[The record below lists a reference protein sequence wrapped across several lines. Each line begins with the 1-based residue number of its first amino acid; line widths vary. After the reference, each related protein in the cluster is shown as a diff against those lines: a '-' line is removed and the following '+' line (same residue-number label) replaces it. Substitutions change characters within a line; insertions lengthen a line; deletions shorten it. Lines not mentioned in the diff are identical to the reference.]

1 MSGQRSVSVLATVF
15 AAAALATGASA
26 TSLNEFK
33 QIVVIYEEN
42 HSFDNLYGLWGR
54 AGGQFVDGL
63 PNADLPHTP
72 QVRQDNT
79 AYQCLLQNDVNL
91 TSPPL
96 TPVCSGTNASGQ
108 PFSSAFKNN
117 PFKIDDFIQPDDTTC
132 PKPVGA
138 F

>member
-42 HSFDNLYGLWGR
+42 HSFANLYGLGGG
-54 AGGQFVDGL
+54 AGGQSVDGL
-63 PNADLPHTP
+63 PNADPAHTR
-72 QVRQDNT
+72 QVRQDNVT

-96 TPVCSGTNASGQ
+96 MPVCSDTDKNGTM
-108 PFSSAFKNN
+108 FSSA
-117 PFKIDDFIQPDDTTC
+117 
-132 PKPVGA
+132 
-138 F
+138 